1 MECECVDSTNMDARD
16 IRANLEEARNNIE
29 SVSDSFS
36 ELQNLIKERPVL
48 IRNVNDNYDA
58 FQKRIINIARERSG
72 NITTRIIPMAIDL
85 PFNKNTYDDATV
97 ESLYILIKYIGIY
110 NKAKE
115 LSDQNRDIPD
125 DVEDARTLFK
135 NPFSWMF
142 TGREQKEIAVEAYS
156 VIVDVLDAGFT
167 GQVDAL
173 IDARKSI
180 DIRLAKK
187 TFFENPQVFVDVL
200 NKIINSHVHLED
212 DPQTPDFRQI
222 KEKENQLVVANK
234 RTKETLSDFEE
245 VKNKTVRSAM
255 QLAEKETM
263 NILNSVD
270 VEELNRDKRG
280 IRTSLLKDAGYKTV
294 GDIIGTSPYRLSS
307 IYGISENNAYN
318 IKKTAERIKE
328 ETSKNVKLRISSDNR
343 NQDSTNLLHFVYQ
356 YNRFKE
362 ISAAAQ
368 KLNDYF
374 RYRAD
379 KLANEFS
386 KYDDEVKWLVAS
398 RDEKK
403 QHAEDAKTYD
413 KLQLDKYIENAGK
426 IFEYKNSLLYREGLN
441 DGLVWDFFEKNS
453 AKCFSA
459 LDELVPGLFGNS
471 DTFYGLPEELAEEIQ
486 EECFFPEGLLVTLRR
501 YQEWGVKYILH
512 QKKVLLGDEMGLGKT
527 VQAIASMVSL
537 RNTGEKH
544 FLVVCPASV
553 VINWCREI
561 EQHSKLRAIKIHGET
576 RRMMLHKW
584 IENGGVGVT
593 TYETAGSLKI
603 PEDFKYSMLVVDEA
617 HYVKNPDAR
626 RTKSI
631 IDLGNK
637 TDRILYMTGTALE
650 NKVDEMI
657 ELISQLQPNIARQV
671 SSLAFMSTAE
681 SFRNRVAPVYYRR
694 KREDVLTELPD
705 LIENEAWCELMPE
718 EKEIYERNV
727 LAKKTSDIRRV
738 SWNVDDLNVSS
749 KAQRLKELLAEIKDD
764 GRKVIVFSF
773 FLDTIRKIY
782 EYFNDVCLP
791 PITGSLSPIRRQ
803 EVIDEFDKADAG
815 AMLVCQIQAGGTGL
829 NIQSASVVVITEP
842 QWKPSIE
849 NQAISRAYRMGQ
861 TRNVLV
867 YRLLCANTVDERL
880 TNLLKE
886 KQKIFDAF
894 ADKSA
899 AAEANREID
908 EQTFGNIIKEEIDRI
923 NAEKA
928 AKENQN
934 IEDTKD
940 NEETII

>member
-1 MECECVDSTNMDARD
+1 MVEYKYEDSTNMDARD
-16 IRANLEEARNNIE
+16 IRANLDEVRNNVE
-29 SVSDSFS
+29 SVNDSFS
-36 ELQNLIKERPVL
+36 DLQNLIKERSIL
-48 IRNVNDNYDA
+48 IRNVKDNYDVFIKTVIGVA
-58 FQKRIINIARERSG
+58 KQKSKNT
-72 NITTRIIPMAIDL
+72 TTRIIPLAINL
-85 PFNKNTYDDATV
+85 PFNQKSYDDATV
-97 ESLYILIKYIGIY
+97 ESLYILIKYIGIF

-115 LSDQNRDIPD
+115 LSEQNSKVQYAI
-125 DVEDARTLFK
+125 EDARSLYK
-135 NPFSWMF
+135 SMLSWLI
-142 TGREQKEIAVEAYS
+142 TGREKRENAVNAYNTIIDTIDS
-156 VIVDVLDAGFT
+156 GFIDKVDILLNARRN
-167 GQVDAL
+167 
-173 IDARKSI
+173 IDT
-180 DIRLAKK
+180 RLAKK
-187 TFFENPQVFVDVL
+187 TFFENPKVFVDVL
-200 NKIINSHVHLED
+200 NNIIESRVHVEED
-212 DPQTPDFRQI
+212 PEAPNFIDIQ
-222 KEKENQLVVANK
+222 EKERRLRSTNTKAKEITVGFEDVKK
-234 RTKETLSDFEE
+234 RTVNNAYRMAESETASILSQID
-245 VKNKTVRSAM
+245 
-255 QLAEKETM
+255 
-263 NILNSVD
+263 VD
-270 VEELNRDKRG
+270 ELNREKKG
-280 IRTSLLKDAGYKTV
+280 IRTSLLKDAGFKTIADV
-294 GDIIGTSPYRLSS
+294 LNAGSYRLSS
-307 IYGISENNAYN
+307 IYGISENNAYV
-318 IKKTAERIKE
+318 IKKEAEKIRERTSKTVRIK
-328 ETSKNVKLRISSDNR
+328 ISSDNKTEDATR
-343 NQDSTNLLHFVYQ
+343 LLSTVYQ
-356 YNRFKE
+356 YATYKDLVDVAKRLDDN
-362 ISAAAQ
+362 
-368 KLNDYF
+368 
-374 RYRAD
+374 YRNVAD
-379 KLANEFS
+379 KTANMMS
-386 KYDDEVKWLVAS
+386 VYDDEVKWLCS
-398 RDEKK
+398 LPDEKRK
-403 QHAEDAKTYD
+403 YLEDLKEFD
-413 KLQLDKYIENAGK
+413 KWQLNNYIDNIGK
-426 IFEYKNSLLYREGLN
+426 LFDIKNRLLYNNSLSN
-441 DGLVWDFFEKNS
+441 ATVWDYFEKNS

-576 RRMMLHKW
+576 RRVMLHKW

-657 ELISQLQPNIARQV
+657 ELISQLQPEVARQV

-681 SFRNRVAPVYYRR
+681 TFRTRVAPVYYRR
-694 KREDVLTELPD
+694 KREDVLTELPE
-705 LIENEAWCELMPE
+705 LIEKEAWCELMPD
-718 EKEIYERNV
+718 EKEIYETNV
-727 LAKKTSDIRRV
+727 LSKKTADIRRV
-738 SWNVDDLNVSS
+738 SWNVDDLGLSS
-749 KAQRLKELLAEIKDD
+749 KAQRLKELLTEIKED

-791 PITGSLSPIRRQ
+791 PITGSVSPVRRQ
-803 EVIDEFDKADAG
+803 EVIDEFDKAEAG

-867 YRLLCANTVDERL
+867 YRLLCVNTVDERL
-880 TNLLKE
+880 TDLLKE

-899 AAEANREID
+899 AAEANMEID
-908 EQTFGNIIKEEIDRI
+908 EKTFGNIIKEEIDRI
-923 NAEKA
+923 NAEKQMSNLNNGE
-928 AKENQN
+928 KNDE
-934 IEDTKD
+934 
-940 NEETII
+940 